1 MKLKPDVGMHAALA
15 LNAGIGRGDRVN
27 SKQEISLFTH
37 IEALVSEY
45 MKFKPDV
52 GMHAALALNA
62 GTGRGDRGTS
72 GREISLFIRIEAL
85 ENT

>member
-1 MKLKPDVGMHAALA
+1 
-15 LNAGIGRGDRVN
+15 
-27 SKQEISLFTH
+27 
-37 IEALVSEY
+37 

-52 GMHAALALNA
+52 GMHVALALNA

-72 GREISLFIRIEAL
+72 KREIFLFIRIEAL